1 MFVSYAAA
9 DRPWAEWVAWHLV
22 ECGYDPALEAWHA
35 VPGSNGAAWLDRAL
49 GAERMVLILS
59 EDYLAEAAAVAQWQA
74 GYGPAPGRL
83 VPVRVG
89 PCTPRGLLAS
99 LIAIDL
105 VGLDEQAA
113 AAELRDGLQAAVAG
127 SAAPGQAPLFPG
139 PASSARSQAT
149 RSRATRARAT
159 RARATRSSAGAGGPR
174 ELPLATRFFTGR
186 RDEFA
191 RILTLGR
198 AVAGGGHH
206 DRLRTAADGPAPAGA
221 MADGVVTVLAVDG
234 MAGIGKT
241 TLAVQAAH
249 QLADDFPD
257 GCLFLD
263 LHGSTPTVTPM
274 DPAAALEHLL
284 RQLGVPG
291 DALPPSQQAR
301 AALYRDRLAGTAT
314 LIVLDNAGSAEQV
327 RPLLPAAS
335 RCLVLVTSR
344 RRLAALDEAR
354 PLRLDVLPRSDALA
368 MFAAV
373 AGKDRVTVEDRALG
387 EDRSGSGS
395 GAGAGGGG
403 GGGVAGQ
410 VIDLCGRLP
419 LALRI
424 AAARLRV
431 RPAWTLADL
440 ADLLADQH
448 QHVSLAELD
457 DGERSVA
464 AAFAVSYRD
473 LTPDEQRMLRRLG
486 LHPGVEF
493 DAAAAAALT
502 GELPVPAARLC
513 EQLLDVHLLAET
525 ARDRYRFH
533 DLVRVFARE
542 LAVEQD
548 SADARR
554 QALTALFDH
563 YVTTAALAV
572 RLLFPAEVAHLPPPR
587 TPYPVPRWTDDP
599 QGARAWLDR
608 ERANLVLVAGH
619 AAENGWPDVA
629 TDLAAIL
636 FRHLDLGAHLGD
648 ATVLYGHA
656 GRAARARG
664 DRAGEAHVLASLAGI
679 HRHQGRYQ
687 DAADAAGRA
696 LELFREVA
704 DEPGQGRALT
714 SLGIIRWRQG
724 RYDEALDHDRRAL
737 ALYERA
743 DDPRGQARA
752 LGNMAHVHWRQGRY
766 EQAVE
771 HNLRSLELYRRGD
784 DLRGQAHALGNLG
797 NVRWSRG
804 ETCQAAADHLAALG
818 IYTRLDDRN
827 GQADAMTNLGLVRQ
841 AQGHHDLAGG
851 LHRRAL
857 DLYERIGDRNGQ
869 ARAHNGLGEHFTAT
883 ARPELARDHH
893 ARALTLTLDTE
904 DRYEQ
909 ARSHAGLG
917 HAHHRLGE
925 RSAARREWEHART
938 IYARLGAPEMGEA
951 DQALRDLTRPS
962 V

>member
-1 MFVSYAAA
+1 MRGDTADGSPTVFVSYAAA
-9 DRPWAEWVAWHLV
+9 DRPWAEWVAWHLI
-22 ECGYDPALEAWHA
+22 ECGYDPRLEAWYA
-35 VPGSNGAAWLDRAL
+35 VPGANSAAWLDRAL

-59 EDYLAEAAAVAQWQA
+59 EDYLAEAAAEAQWQA
-74 GYGPAPGRL
+74 GYGRAAGRL

-89 PCTPRGLLAS
+89 PCAPRGLLAS

-113 AAELRDGLQAAVAG
+113 AAELRDGLQAAVSG
-127 SAAPGQAPLFPG
+127 SATPRQAPLFPG
-139 PASSARSQAT
+139 PANSTRSQAT
-149 RSRATRARAT
+149 QPGAV
-159 RARATRSSAGAGGPR
+159 AGGPR
-174 ELPLATRFFTGR
+174 ELPLATRFFIGR

-191 RILTLGR
+191 RILALGR
-198 AVAGGGHH
+198 AVAAGGHH
-206 DRLRTAADGPAPAGA
+206 DPVWTAADGPAL
-221 MADGVVTVLAVDG
+221 ADGAVTVMALDG

-249 QLADDFPD
+249 RLADDFPD

-263 LHGSTPTVTPM
+263 LHGSTPMVTPM
-274 DPAAALEHLL
+274 DPAAALEQLL
-284 RQLGVPG
+284 RRLGVPG

-301 AALYRDRLAGTAT
+301 AALYRDRLAGTGT

-354 PLRLDVLPRSDALA
+354 PLRLDVLTRSDALA
-368 MFAAV
+368 MFSAIA
-373 AGKDRVTVEDRALG
+373 G
-387 EDRSGSGS
+387 ED
-395 GAGAGGGG
+395 GAADGRGA
-403 GGGVAGQ
+403 AEQ

-424 AAARLRV
+424 AAARLRA

-448 QHVSLAELD
+448 RHVSLAELN

-473 LTPDEQRMLRRLG
+473 LRPDEQRMLRGLG

-493 DAAAAAALT
+493 DTAAAAALT
-502 GELPVPAARLC
+502 GDPAVPAARLC

-554 QALTALFDH
+554 QALTGLFDH

-572 RLLFPAEVAHLPPPR
+572 RVLFPAEVAHLPPPR

-619 AAENGWPDVA
+619 AAENGWPEVA

-636 FRHLDLGAHLGD
+636 FRPLDLGAHLGD
-648 ATVLYGHA
+648 ATALYGHA

-696 LELFREVA
+696 LELFVEVA

-737 ALYERA
+737 ALYQRA

-766 EQAVE
+766 GQAVE

-804 ETCQAAADHLAALG
+804 ETRQAADDHLAALE
-818 IYTRLDDRN
+818 IYRRLDDRN
-827 GQADAMTNLGLVRQ
+827 GQADAMTNLGLVRH
-841 AQGHHDLAGG
+841 AQGQHDLAVG
-851 LHRRAL
+851 LYRRAL

-869 ARAHNGLGEHFTAT
+869 ARVHNGLGEHFA
-883 ARPELARDHH
+883 AIVRLEQARDHH
-893 ARALTLTLDTE
+893 ARALSLTLDTE

-909 ARSHAGLG
+909 ARAHAGLG
-917 HAHHRLGE
+917 HVHHCLGAPG
-925 RSAARREWEHART
+925 AARREWEHART
-938 IYARLGAPEMGEA
+938 IYARLGAPEIAEA
-951 DQALRDLTRPS
+951 EQALRELTSPS
-962 V
+962 G